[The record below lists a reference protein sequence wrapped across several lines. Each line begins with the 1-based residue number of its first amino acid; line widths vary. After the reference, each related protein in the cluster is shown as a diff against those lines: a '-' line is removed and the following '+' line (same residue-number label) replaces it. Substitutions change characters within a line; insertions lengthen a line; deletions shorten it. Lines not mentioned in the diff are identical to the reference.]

1 MLKKALVFLAS
12 GFEEIEALT
21 IVDILRRCHIE
32 TVLVGLKTG
41 LVEGAHGIKVMPDKF
56 IDEVEMDEFGAII
69 CPGGSPGFKNLRENA
84 RVIKIVQ
91 MAHAQNKIVAAIC
104 AAPTVLSDAG
114 VIRGKMC
121 TIYPGMENELMKGG
135 GKLREGD
142 LVVVDENVVTS
153 MGPATAIVF
162 TLKLAE
168 MLVEKKV
175 VEEITKNLL
184 ADIGVKFQR

>member
-1 MLKKALVFLAS
+1 M
-12 GFEEIEALT
+12 
-21 IVDILRRCHIE
+21 
-32 TVLVGLKTG
+32 
-41 LVEGAHGIKVMPDKF
+41 
-56 IDEVEMDEFGAII
+56 
-69 CPGGSPGFKNLRENA
+69 
-84 RVIKIVQ
+84 
-91 MAHAQNKIVAAIC
+91 AAIC

-135 GKLREGD
+135 GKLREED